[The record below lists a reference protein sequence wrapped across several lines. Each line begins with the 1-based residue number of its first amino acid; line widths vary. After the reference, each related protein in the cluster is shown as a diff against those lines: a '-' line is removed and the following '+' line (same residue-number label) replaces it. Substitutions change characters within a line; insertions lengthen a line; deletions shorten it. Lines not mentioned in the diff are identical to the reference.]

1 MCGMVAESRG
11 GWGFHRAQAPQCI
24 WRHQRTTCRSQFF
37 HSIWWVLG
45 IKTEAVRLDCTCL
58 SLMSHFTSPRLLSLK
73 NVKNISTHST
83 HLCSVAKVGERGA
96 DDEDLSMNCELLTLE
111 TKDTPCLGCVSEILH
126 SKSGHMLNFVP
137 NKEHHGVINSIDL
150 NVQSKHRAVRS
161 LWCLLAWQQ

>member
-1 MCGMVAESRG
+1 MCGMVVESRG

-45 IKTEAVRLDCTCL
+45 IKTEAVRLDCMCL

-73 NVKNISTHST
+73 NVKSITTHST
-83 HLCSVAKVGERGA
+83 HLCSVAKIGVRGA

-111 TKDTPCLGCVSEILH
+111 TKDTRYCALVVCLKSSIVKVGTCLILYLIRNIT
-126 SKSGHMLNFVP
+126 G
-137 NKEHHGVINSIDL
+137 
-150 NVQSKHRAVRS
+150 
-161 LWCLLAWQQ
+161 LLIVLT